1 MLFMVIISGQG
12 TMRSPRRLFPD
23 RHQRI
28 ACVCLLRIRAS
39 VIPSTY
45 YSAVL
50 IVLYR
55 CNCSAGKTVN
65 STWNRSTVG
74 LFMFLFVAWA
84 SMPCAIESTLHSYS
98 RAPSKTGQ
106 HLHCTCAKCWNALF
120 LVMWPTQESYEYY
133 ILYIGEIGRLT
144 KLLEIEIVI
153 TVGMRFSDRIWGI
166 PKCSFTGSACREVWV
181 GGKKLK

>member
-1 MLFMVIISGQG
+1 MLLMVIISGQG

-55 CNCSAGKTVN
+55 CILLCWEDGKLHVESVNGRTVYVPL
-65 STWNRSTVG
+65 RCLGV
-74 LFMFLFVAWA
+74 
-84 SMPCAIESTLHSYS
+84 Y
-98 RAPSKTGQ
+98 
-106 HLHCTCAKCWNALF
+106 AL
-120 LVMWPTQESYEYY
+120 
-133 ILYIGEIGRLT
+133 R
-144 KLLEIEIVI
+144 
-153 TVGMRFSDRIWGI
+153 DRINI
-166 PKCSFTGSACREVWV
+166 TLIFTGTV
-181 GGKKLK
+181 